1 MCFIT
6 LNYLVNAHWH
16 LAVWT
21 PWLQRC
27 GAETDYPV
35 VNSTGLKKILQSSSP
50 DPRGQFHYPVI
61 QKRQEQLS
69 KWQASTCRTPWND
82 SLSSASDTITFSQSL
97 SLTILNEC
105 CCHLGFLFSFV
116 FHSILQVRSVS
127 GKKQE
132 TMSTTLTLFWCNTNR
147 NQDDIPQDTLH
158 FLCFEILIWQ

>member
-1 MCFIT
+1 MPTDTWQFEPLGCKGVGQKQTTLSWTQLASRRFYKVQALIHVASFIT
-6 LNYLVNAHWH
+6 
-16 LAVWT
+16 
-21 PWLQRC
+21 
-27 GAETDYPV
+27 
-35 VNSTGLKKILQSSSP
+35 QSS
-50 DPRGQFHYPVI
+50 
-61 QKRQEQLS
+61 KRDKNSFS

-147 NQDDIPQDTLH
+147 NQDDIPQDALH